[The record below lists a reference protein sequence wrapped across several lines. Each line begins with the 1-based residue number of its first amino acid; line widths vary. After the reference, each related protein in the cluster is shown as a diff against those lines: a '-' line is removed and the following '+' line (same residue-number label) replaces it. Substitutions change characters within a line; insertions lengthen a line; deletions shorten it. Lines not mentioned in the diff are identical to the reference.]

1 MKLYIGNL
9 SKQVT
14 EADLNEVFSPYG
26 NIASTSIIKDRDT
39 QESKGFGFIEFNDNT
54 EGAKAM
60 KELNSKEIKGRE
72 IVVNEARP
80 KTDRPSGGF
89 SSNRRY

>member
-14 EADLNEVFSPYG
+14 EADLNEIFSAYG
-26 NIASTSIIKDRDT
+26 NIVSTSIIKDRDT
-39 QESKGFGFIEFNDNT
+39 QESKGFGFIEFSDNT

-80 KTDRPSGGF
+80 KTDRSGGF